1 MKFANII
8 IDISLEKLDRT
19 FQYRIPEKLQG
30 VLKEG
35 MQVRIPF
42 GNGGRILT
50 GYVLE
55 LTDTCEWDEGKIKP
69 ILDLAEKGI
78 RLEGQLIALAAW
90 MRRTYGSTMNQALK
104 TVLPVKKNVQEK
116 ISRKVRLAVPK
127 EEAEAALVEM
137 ERKHQTARVRILK
150 ALLEQ
155 AGRDKQS
162 EQCGLDEGTA
172 QKEQREPG
180 SLNYGTAQKE
190 PSEQAGL
197 DYAAAQKELG
207 LTAATAR
214 KLMDLGLIRMESDTI
229 FRNPIRPSEVQA
241 HPFTLYPAQ
250 QAIVDDVTAR
260 TAAGD
265 LRPSLI
271 HGVTGSG
278 KTEVYM
284 ELIASV
290 LEQGKEAIVLIPE
303 IALTFQTVLRFYR
316 RFGDRVSIIHSKL
329 SAGERYD
336 QFERARRGEVNVMI
350 GPRSA
355 LFTPFSRLGII
366 VIDEEH
372 EGSYKSENA
381 PRYHAREAAIERARM
396 CRAFVVLGS
405 ATPSVDSYERAREGV
420 YQLYEL
426 PLRVENR
433 AMPKT
438 EVVDLREELRMGNRS
453 IFSARL
459 KELME
464 DRLRKGEQIML
475 FLNRRGYA
483 GFVSCRA
490 CGHVIKCPHCDV
502 SLSLHYGGRMV
513 CHYCGYQT
521 RAPKKCPSC
530 GSPYIGAFRAGTQQ
544 VAEAAAKTFPG
555 ARVLRMDFDT
565 TRQKGGHERILEA
578 FSKKQADI
586 LVGTQMIVKGHDFPG
601 VTLVGVLAADL
612 SLYAGDYRAA
622 ERTFQLL
629 VQAAGRAGRGTTPG
643 TAVIQTYSP
652 EHYSIK
658 TAAAQDYKAFFEQEM
673 AFRRMMN
680 YPPAAHLMALYLMS
694 EDEEALEQGA
704 ARLKA
709 LATSHTRPEIALIGP
724 ADAGLSK
731 LKDVY
736 RKVLYLK
743 CTEITYLTEW
753 KEWMEAELP
762 KEKLLSAFHI
772 QFDMDP
778 VNPF

>member
-8 IDISLEKLDRT
+8 VDISLEKLDRT
-19 FQYRIPEKLQG
+19 FQYRVPEELQG
-30 VLKEG
+30 ILKEG

-42 GNGGRILT
+42 GNGGRTLT

-55 LTDTCEWDEGKIKP
+55 LTDTCEWDEKKLKP
-69 ILDLAEKGI
+69 ILGLAEKGI

-104 TVLPVKKNVQEK
+104 TVLPVKKSVQEK
-116 ISRKVRLAVPK
+116 ISRRVRLAVPK

-137 ERKHQTARVRILK
+137 ERKHQTARARVLK

-155 AGRDKQS
+155 D
-162 EQCGLDEGTA
+162 
-172 QKEQREPG
+172 
-180 SLNYGTAQKE
+180 
-190 PSEQAGL
+190 GL
-197 DYAAAQKELG
+197 DYGTVQKDLG
-207 LTAATAR
+207 LTASTAR
-214 KLMDLGLIRMESDTI
+214 KLTELGLIRIESDTI

-241 HPFTLYPAQ
+241 HPFTLYSAQ

-260 TAAGD
+260 AAAGD

-290 LEQGKEAIVLIPE
+290 LEQGKEAVVLIPE

-316 RFGDRVSIIHSKL
+316 RFGDQVSIIHSKL

-336 QFERARRGEVNVMI
+336 QFERARRGEVKVMI

-355 LFTPFSRLGII
+355 LFTPFPRLGVI

-396 CRAFVVLGS
+396 CGAFVVLGS
-405 ATPSVDSYERAREGV
+405 ATPSVDSYERTKEGL
-420 YQLYEL
+420 YRLYEL
-426 PLRVENR
+426 PFRVENR
-433 AMPKT
+433 AMPET

-502 SLSLHYGGRMV
+502 SLSLHHGGRMV

-521 RAPKKCPSC
+521 VQPKKCPSC
-530 GSPYIGAFRAGTQQ
+530 GSAYIGAFRAGTQQ

-555 ARVLRMDFDT
+555 ARILRMDFDT
-565 TRQKGGHERILEA
+565 TRQKGGYERILEA

-601 VTLVGVLAADL
+601 VTLVGALAADL

-652 EHYSIK
+652 EHYSIE
-658 TAAAQDYKAFFEQEM
+658 TAADQDYKAFFEKEM

-694 EDEEALEQGA
+694 EDEEALNRGA
-704 ARLKA
+704 VRLKA
-709 LATSHTRPEIALIGP
+709 LAMSHTRQEIALIGP
-724 ADAGLSK
+724 SDAGLSK

-743 CTEITYLTEW
+743 CTEMNYLTEW
-753 KEWMEAELP
+753 KGWLEAVLP
-762 KEKLLSAFHI
+762 KEKQLSTFNI

>member
-8 IDISLEKLDRT
+8 VDISLEKLDRT
-19 FQYRIPEKLQG
+19 FQYRVPEELQG
-30 VLKEG
+30 ILKEG

-42 GNGGRILT
+42 GNGGRTLT

-55 LTDTCEWDEGKIKP
+55 LTDTCEWDEKKLKP
-69 ILDLAEKGI
+69 ILGLAEKGI

-104 TVLPVKKNVQEK
+104 TVLPVKKSVQEK
-116 ISRKVRLAVPK
+116 ISRKVRLAVTK
-127 EEAEAALVEM
+127 EEAEAALAEM
-137 ERKHQTARVRILK
+137 ERKHQTARVRIIK

-155 AGRDKQS
+155 TGQDM
-162 EQCGLDEGTA
+162 
-172 QKEQREPG
+172 
-180 SLNYGTAQKE
+180 
-190 PSEQAGL
+190 

-214 KLMDLGLIRMESDTI
+214 KLMELGIIRIESDTI
-229 FRNPIRPSEVQA
+229 FRNPVRPSEVQA

-250 QAIVDDVTAR
+250 QAIVEDVAAR
-260 TAAGD
+260 AAAGD

-284 ELIASV
+284 ELIAAV
-290 LEQGKEAIVLIPE
+290 LEQGKEAVVLIPE

-316 RFGDRVSIIHSKL
+316 RFGDQVSIIHSKL

-336 QFERARRGEVNVMI
+336 QFERARRGEVKVMI

-355 LFTPFSRLGII
+355 LFTPFPRLGVI

-396 CRAFVVLGS
+396 CGAFVVLGS
-405 ATPSVDSYERAREGV
+405 ATPSVDSYERTKEGL
-420 YQLYEL
+420 YRLYEL
-426 PLRVENR
+426 PFRVENR
-433 AMPKT
+433 AMPET

-502 SLSLHYGGRMV
+502 SLSLHHGGRMV

-521 RAPKKCPSC
+521 QAPKKCPSC
-530 GSPYIGAFRAGTQQ
+530 GSAYIGAFRAGTQQ

-555 ARVLRMDFDT
+555 ARILRMDFDT
-565 TRQKGGHERILEA
+565 TRQKGGYERILEA

-601 VTLVGVLAADL
+601 VTLVGALAADL

-652 EHYSIK
+652 DHYSIE
-658 TAAAQDYKAFFEQEM
+658 TAADQDYKAFFEKEM

-694 EDEEALEQGA
+694 EDEEALNRGA
-704 ARLKA
+704 VRLKA
-709 LATSHTRPEIALIGP
+709 LAMSHTRQEIALIGP
-724 ADAGLSK
+724 SDAGLSK

-743 CTEITYLTEW
+743 CTEMNYLTEW
-753 KEWMEAELP
+753 KGWLEAVLP
-762 KEKLLSAFHI
+762 KEKQLSTFNI

>member
-8 IDISLEKLDRT
+8 VDISLEKLDRT
-19 FQYRIPEKLQG
+19 FQYRVPEELQG
-30 VLKEG
+30 ILKEG

-42 GNGGRILT
+42 GNGGRTLT

-55 LTDTCEWDEGKIKP
+55 LTDTCEWDEKKLKP
-69 ILDLAEKGI
+69 ILGLAEKGI

-104 TVLPVKKNVQEK
+104 TVLPVKKSVQEK
-116 ISRKVRLAVPK
+116 ISRKVRLAVTR
-127 EEAEAALVEM
+127 EEAEAALAEM
-137 ERKHQTARVRILK
+137 ERKHQTARVRIIK

-155 AGRDKQS
+155 TGQDM
-162 EQCGLDEGTA
+162 
-172 QKEQREPG
+172 
-180 SLNYGTAQKE
+180 
-190 PSEQAGL
+190 

-214 KLMDLGLIRMESDTI
+214 KLMELGLIRIESDTI
-229 FRNPIRPSEVQA
+229 FRNPVRPSEVQA

-250 QAIVDDVTAR
+250 QAIVEDVAAR
-260 TAAGD
+260 AAAGD

-284 ELIASV
+284 ELIAAV
-290 LEQGKEAIVLIPE
+290 LEQGKEAVVLIPE

-316 RFGDRVSIIHSKL
+316 RFGDQVSIIHSKL

-336 QFERARRGEVNVMI
+336 QFERARRGEVKVMI

-355 LFTPFSRLGII
+355 LFTPFPRLGVI

-396 CRAFVVLGS
+396 CGAFVVLGS
-405 ATPSVDSYERAREGV
+405 ATPSVDSYERTKEGL
-420 YQLYEL
+420 YRLYEL
-426 PLRVENR
+426 PFRVENR
-433 AMPKT
+433 AMPET

-502 SLSLHYGGRMV
+502 SLSLHHGGRMV

-521 RAPKKCPSC
+521 VQPKKCPSC
-530 GSPYIGAFRAGTQQ
+530 GSAYIGAFRAGTQQ

-555 ARVLRMDFDT
+555 ARILRMDFDT
-565 TRQKGGHERILEA
+565 TRQKGGYERILEA

-601 VTLVGVLAADL
+601 VTLVGALAADL

-652 EHYSIK
+652 DHYSIE
-658 TAAAQDYKAFFEQEM
+658 TAADQDYKAFFEKEM

-694 EDEEALEQGA
+694 EDEEALNRGA
-704 ARLKA
+704 VRLKA
-709 LATSHTRPEIALIGP
+709 LAMSHTRQEIALIGP
-724 ADAGLSK
+724 SDAGLSK

-743 CTEITYLTEW
+743 CTEMNYLTEW
-753 KEWMEAELP
+753 KGWLEAVLP
-762 KEKLLSAFHI
+762 KERQLSTFNI

>member
-8 IDISLEKLDRT
+8 VDISLEKLDRT
-19 FQYRIPEKLQG
+19 FQYRVPEELQG
-30 VLKEG
+30 ILKEG

-42 GNGGRILT
+42 GNGGRTLT

-55 LTDTCEWDEGKIKP
+55 LTDTCEWDEKKLKP
-69 ILDLAEKGI
+69 ILGLAEKGI

-104 TVLPVKKNVQEK
+104 TVLPVKKSVQEK
-116 ISRKVRLAVPK
+116 ISRKVRLAVTR
-127 EEAEAALVEM
+127 EEAEAALAEM
-137 ERKHQTARVRILK
+137 ERKHQTARVRIIK

-155 AGRDKQS
+155 TGQDM
-162 EQCGLDEGTA
+162 
-172 QKEQREPG
+172 
-180 SLNYGTAQKE
+180 
-190 PSEQAGL
+190 

-214 KLMDLGLIRMESDTI
+214 KLMELGLIRIESDTI
-229 FRNPIRPSEVQA
+229 FRNPVRPSEVQA

-250 QAIVDDVTAR
+250 QAIVEDVAAR
-260 TAAGD
+260 AAAGD

-284 ELIASV
+284 ELIAAV
-290 LEQGKEAIVLIPE
+290 LEQGKEAVVLIPE

-316 RFGDRVSIIHSKL
+316 RFGDQVSIIHSKL

-336 QFERARRGEVNVMI
+336 QFERARRGEVKVMI

-355 LFTPFSRLGII
+355 LFTPFPRLGVI

-396 CRAFVVLGS
+396 CGAFVVLGS
-405 ATPSVDSYERAREGV
+405 ATPSVDSYERTKEGL
-420 YQLYEL
+420 YRLYEL
-426 PLRVENR
+426 PFRVENR
-433 AMPKT
+433 AMPET

-502 SLSLHYGGRMV
+502 SLSLHHGGRMV

-521 RAPKKCPSC
+521 VQPKKCPSC
-530 GSPYIGAFRAGTQQ
+530 GSAYIGAFRAGTQQ

-555 ARVLRMDFDT
+555 ARILRMDFDT
-565 TRQKGGHERILEA
+565 TRQKGGYERILEA

-601 VTLVGVLAADL
+601 VTLVGALAADL

-652 EHYSIK
+652 DHYSIE
-658 TAAAQDYKAFFEQEM
+658 TASDQDYKAFFEKEM

-694 EDEEALEQGA
+694 EDEEALNRGA
-704 ARLKA
+704 VRLKA
-709 LATSHTRPEIALIGP
+709 LAMSHTRQEIALIGP
-724 ADAGLSK
+724 SDAGLSK

-743 CTEITYLTEW
+743 CTEMNYLTEW
-753 KEWMEAELP
+753 KGWLEAVLP
-762 KEKLLSAFHI
+762 KEKQLSTFNI

>member
-8 IDISLEKLDRT
+8 VDISLEKLDRT
-19 FQYRIPEKLQG
+19 FQYRVPEELQG
-30 VLKEG
+30 ILKEG

-42 GNGGRILT
+42 GNGGRTLT

-55 LTDTCEWDEGKIKP
+55 LTDTCEWDEKKLKP
-69 ILDLAEKGI
+69 ILGLAEKGI

-104 TVLPVKKNVQEK
+104 TVLPVKKSVQEK
-116 ISRKVRLAVPK
+116 ISRKVRLAVTK
-127 EEAEAALVEM
+127 EEAEAALAEM
-137 ERKHQTARVRILK
+137 ERKHQTARVRIIK

-155 AGRDKQS
+155 TGQDM
-162 EQCGLDEGTA
+162 
-172 QKEQREPG
+172 
-180 SLNYGTAQKE
+180 
-190 PSEQAGL
+190 

-214 KLMDLGLIRMESDTI
+214 KLMELGLIRIEADTI
-229 FRNPIRPSEVQA
+229 FRNPVRPSEVQA

-250 QAIVDDVTAR
+250 QAIVEDVAAR
-260 TAAGD
+260 AAAGD

-284 ELIASV
+284 ELIAAV
-290 LEQGKEAIVLIPE
+290 LEQGKEAVVLIPE

-316 RFGDRVSIIHSKL
+316 RFGDQVSIIHSKL

-336 QFERARRGEVNVMI
+336 QFERARRGEVKVMI

-355 LFTPFSRLGII
+355 LFTPFPRLGVI

-396 CRAFVVLGS
+396 CGAFVVLGS
-405 ATPSVDSYERAREGV
+405 ATPSVDSYERTKEGL
-420 YQLYEL
+420 YRLYEL
-426 PLRVENR
+426 PFRVENR
-433 AMPKT
+433 AMPET

-502 SLSLHYGGRMV
+502 SLSLHHGGRMV

-521 RAPKKCPSC
+521 VQPKKCPSC
-530 GSPYIGAFRAGTQQ
+530 GSAYIGAFRAGTQQ

-555 ARVLRMDFDT
+555 ARILRMDFDT
-565 TRQKGGHERILEA
+565 TRQKGGYERILEA

-601 VTLVGVLAADL
+601 VTLVGALAADL

-652 EHYSIK
+652 DHYSIE
-658 TAAAQDYKAFFEQEM
+658 TAADQDYKAFFEKEM

-694 EDEEALEQGA
+694 EDEEALNRGA
-704 ARLKA
+704 VRLKA
-709 LATSHTRPEIALIGP
+709 LAMSHTRQEIALIGP
-724 ADAGLSK
+724 SDAGLSK

-743 CTEITYLTEW
+743 CTEMNYLTEW
-753 KEWMEAELP
+753 KGWLEAVLP
-762 KEKLLSAFHI
+762 KEKQLSTFNI

>member
-8 IDISLEKLDRT
+8 VDISLEKLDRT
-19 FQYRIPEKLQG
+19 FQYRVPEELQG
-30 VLKEG
+30 ILKEG

-42 GNGGRILT
+42 GNGGRTLT

-55 LTDTCEWDEGKIKP
+55 LTDTCEWDEKKLKP
-69 ILDLAEKGI
+69 ILGLAEKGI

-104 TVLPVKKNVQEK
+104 TVLPVKKSVQEK
-116 ISRKVRLAVPK
+116 ISREVRLSVTK
-127 EEAEAALVEM
+127 EEAEAALAEM
-137 ERKHQTARVRILK
+137 ERKHQTARARVLK

-155 AGRDKQS
+155 QS
-162 EQCGLDEGTA
+162 EQ
-172 QKEQREPG
+172 
-180 SLNYGTAQKE
+180 S
-190 PSEQAGL
+190 GL

-214 KLMDLGLIRMESDTI
+214 KLMELGLIRIESDTI
-229 FRNPIRPSEVQA
+229 FRNPVRPSEVQA

-250 QAIVDDVTAR
+250 QAIVEDVAAR
-260 TAAGD
+260 AAAGD

-284 ELIASV
+284 ELIAAV
-290 LEQGKEAIVLIPE
+290 LEQGKEAVVLIPE
-303 IALTFQTVLRFYR
+303 IALTFQTVLRFYQ
-316 RFGDRVSIIHSKL
+316 RFGDQVSIIHSKL

-336 QFERARRGEVNVMI
+336 QFERARRGEVKVMI

-355 LFTPFSRLGII
+355 LFTPFPRLGVI

-396 CRAFVVLGS
+396 CGAFVVLGS
-405 ATPSVDSYERAREGV
+405 ATPSVDSYERTKEGL
-420 YQLYEL
+420 YRLYEL
-426 PLRVENR
+426 PFRVENR
-433 AMPKT
+433 AMPET

-502 SLSLHYGGRMV
+502 SLSLHHGGRMV

-521 RAPKKCPSC
+521 VQPKKCPSC
-530 GSPYIGAFRAGTQQ
+530 GSAYIGAFRAGTQQ

-555 ARVLRMDFDT
+555 ARILRMDFDT
-565 TRQKGGHERILEA
+565 TRQKGGYERILEA

-601 VTLVGVLAADL
+601 VTLVGALAADL

-629 VQAAGRAGRGTTPG
+629 VQTAGRAGRGTTPG

-652 EHYSIK
+652 EHYSIE
-658 TAAAQDYKAFFEQEM
+658 TAADQDYKAFFEKEM

-694 EDEEALEQGA
+694 EDEEALNRGA
-704 ARLKA
+704 VRLKA
-709 LATSHTRPEIALIGP
+709 LAMSHTRQEIALIGP
-724 ADAGLSK
+724 SDAGLSK

-743 CTEITYLTEW
+743 CTEMNYLTEW
-753 KEWMEAELP
+753 KGWLEAVLP
-762 KEKLLSAFHI
+762 KEKQLSTFNI

>member
-8 IDISLEKLDRT
+8 VDISLEKLDRT
-19 FQYRIPEKLQG
+19 FQYLVPEELQG
-30 VLKEG
+30 ILKEG

-42 GNGGRILT
+42 GNGGRTLT

-55 LTDTCEWDEGKIKP
+55 LTDTCEWDEKKLKP
-69 ILDLAEKGI
+69 ILGLAEKGI

-104 TVLPVKKNVQEK
+104 TVLPVKKSVQEK
-116 ISRKVRLAVPK
+116 ISRKVRLAVTK

-137 ERKHQTARVRILK
+137 ERKHQTARVRIIK

-155 AGRDKQS
+155 TGQDM
-162 EQCGLDEGTA
+162 
-172 QKEQREPG
+172 
-180 SLNYGTAQKE
+180 
-190 PSEQAGL
+190 

-214 KLMDLGLIRMESDTI
+214 KLMELGLIRIESDTI
-229 FRNPIRPSEVQA
+229 FRNPVRPSEVQA

-250 QAIVDDVTAR
+250 QAIVEDVAAR
-260 TAAGD
+260 AAAGD

-284 ELIASV
+284 ELIAAV
-290 LEQGKEAIVLIPE
+290 LEQGKEAVVLIPE

-316 RFGDRVSIIHSKL
+316 RFGDQVSIIHSKL

-336 QFERARRGEVNVMI
+336 QFERARRGEVKVMI

-355 LFTPFSRLGII
+355 LFTPFPRLGVI

-396 CRAFVVLGS
+396 CGAFVVLGS
-405 ATPSVDSYERAREGV
+405 ATPSVDSYERTKEGL
-420 YQLYEL
+420 YRLYEL

-433 AMPKT
+433 AMPET

-502 SLSLHYGGRMV
+502 SLSLHHGGRMV

-521 RAPKKCPSC
+521 VQPKKCPSC
-530 GSPYIGAFRAGTQQ
+530 GSAYIGAFRAGTQQ

-555 ARVLRMDFDT
+555 ARILRMDFDT
-565 TRQKGGHERILEA
+565 TRQKGGYERILEA

-601 VTLVGVLAADL
+601 VTLVGALAADL

-652 EHYSIK
+652 DHYSIE
-658 TAAAQDYKAFFEQEM
+658 TAADQDYKAFFEKEM

-694 EDEEALEQGA
+694 EDEEALNRGA
-704 ARLKA
+704 VRLKA
-709 LATSHTRPEIALIGP
+709 LAMSHTRQEIALIGP
-724 ADAGLSK
+724 SDAGLSK

-743 CTEITYLTEW
+743 CTEMNYLTEW
-753 KEWMEAELP
+753 KGWLEAVLP
-762 KEKLLSAFHI
+762 KERQLSTFNI

>member
-8 IDISLEKLDRT
+8 VDISLEKLDRT
-19 FQYRIPEKLQG
+19 FQYRVPEELQG
-30 VLKEG
+30 ILKEG

-42 GNGGRILT
+42 GNGGRTLT

-55 LTDTCEWDEGKIKP
+55 LTDTCEWDEKKLKP
-69 ILDLAEKGI
+69 ILGLAEKGI

-104 TVLPVKKNVQEK
+104 TVLPVKKSVQEK
-116 ISRKVRLAVPK
+116 ISRKVRLAVTK
-127 EEAEAALVEM
+127 EEVEAALAEM
-137 ERKHQTARVRILK
+137 ERKHQTARVRIIK

-155 AGRDKQS
+155 TGQDM
-162 EQCGLDEGTA
+162 
-172 QKEQREPG
+172 
-180 SLNYGTAQKE
+180 
-190 PSEQAGL
+190 

-214 KLMDLGLIRMESDTI
+214 KLMELGLIRIESDTI
-229 FRNPIRPSEVQA
+229 FRNPVRPSEVQA

-250 QAIVDDVTAR
+250 QAIVEDVAAR
-260 TAAGD
+260 AAAGD

-284 ELIASV
+284 ELIAAV
-290 LEQGKEAIVLIPE
+290 LEQGKEAVVLIPE

-316 RFGDRVSIIHSKL
+316 RFGDQVSIIHSKL

-336 QFERARRGEVNVMI
+336 QFERARRGEVKVMI

-355 LFTPFSRLGII
+355 LFTPFPRLGVI

-396 CRAFVVLGS
+396 CGAFVVLGS
-405 ATPSVDSYERAREGV
+405 ATPSVDSYERTKEGL
-420 YQLYEL
+420 YRLYEL

-433 AMPKT
+433 AMPET

-502 SLSLHYGGRMV
+502 SLSLHHGGRMV

-521 RAPKKCPSC
+521 VQPKKCPSC
-530 GSPYIGAFRAGTQQ
+530 GSAYIGAFRAGTQQ

-555 ARVLRMDFDT
+555 ARILRMDFDT
-565 TRQKGGHERILEA
+565 TRQKGGYERILEA

-601 VTLVGVLAADL
+601 VTLVGALAADL

-652 EHYSIK
+652 DHYSIE
-658 TAAAQDYKAFFEQEM
+658 TAADQDYKAFFEKEM

-694 EDEEALEQGA
+694 EDEEALNRGA
-704 ARLKA
+704 VRLKA
-709 LATSHTRPEIALIGP
+709 LVMSHTRQEIALIGP
-724 ADAGLSK
+724 SDAGLSK

-743 CTEITYLTEW
+743 CTEMNYLTEW
-753 KEWMEAELP
+753 KGWLEAVLP
-762 KEKLLSAFHI
+762 KERQLSTFNI

>member
-8 IDISLEKLDRT
+8 VDISLEKLDRT
-19 FQYRIPEKLQG
+19 FQYRVPEELQG
-30 VLKEG
+30 ILKEG

-42 GNGGRILT
+42 GNGGRTLT

-55 LTDTCEWDEGKIKP
+55 LTDTCEWDEKKLKP
-69 ILDLAEKGI
+69 ILGLAEKGI
-78 RLEGQLIALAAW
+78 RLEGQLIALAAG

-104 TVLPVKKNVQEK
+104 TVLPVKKSVQEK
-116 ISRKVRLAVPK
+116 ISRKVRLAVTK
-127 EEAEAALVEM
+127 EEAEAALAEM
-137 ERKHQTARVRILK
+137 ERKHQTARVRIIK

-155 AGRDKQS
+155 TGQDM
-162 EQCGLDEGTA
+162 
-172 QKEQREPG
+172 
-180 SLNYGTAQKE
+180 
-190 PSEQAGL
+190 

-214 KLMDLGLIRMESDTI
+214 KLMELGIIRIESDTI
-229 FRNPIRPSEVQA
+229 FRNPVRPSEVQA

-250 QAIVDDVTAR
+250 QAIVEDVAAR
-260 TAAGD
+260 AAAGD

-284 ELIASV
+284 ELIAAV
-290 LEQGKEAIVLIPE
+290 LEQGKEAVVLIPE

-316 RFGDRVSIIHSKL
+316 RFGDQVSIIHSKL

-336 QFERARRGEVNVMI
+336 QFERARRGEVKVMI

-355 LFTPFSRLGII
+355 LFTPFPRLGVI

-396 CRAFVVLGS
+396 CGAFVVLGS
-405 ATPSVDSYERAREGV
+405 ATPSVDSYERTKEGL
-420 YQLYEL
+420 YRLYEL
-426 PLRVENR
+426 PFRVENR
-433 AMPKT
+433 AMPET

-502 SLSLHYGGRMV
+502 SLSLHHGGRMV

-521 RAPKKCPSC
+521 VQPKKCPSC
-530 GSPYIGAFRAGTQQ
+530 GSAYIGAFRAGTQQ

-555 ARVLRMDFDT
+555 ARILRMDFDT
-565 TRQKGGHERILEA
+565 TRQKGGYERILEA

-601 VTLVGVLAADL
+601 VTLVGALAADL

-652 EHYSIK
+652 EHYSIE
-658 TAAAQDYKAFFEQEM
+658 TAADQDYKAFFEKEM

-680 YPPAAHLMALYLMS
+680 YPPVAHLMALYLTS
-694 EDEEALEQGA
+694 EDEEALNRGA
-704 ARLKA
+704 VRLKA
-709 LATSHTRPEIALIGP
+709 LAMSHTRQEIALIGP
-724 ADAGLSK
+724 SDAGLSK

-743 CTEITYLTEW
+743 CTKMNYLTEW
-753 KEWMEAELP
+753 KGWLEAVLP
-762 KEKLLSAFHI
+762 KEKQLSTFNI

>member
-8 IDISLEKLDRT
+8 VDISLEKLDRT
-19 FQYRIPEKLQG
+19 FQYRVPEELQG
-30 VLKEG
+30 ILKEG

-42 GNGGRILT
+42 GNGGRTLT

-55 LTDTCEWDEGKIKP
+55 LTDTCEWDEKKLKP
-69 ILDLAEKGI
+69 ILGLAEKGI

-104 TVLPVKKNVQEK
+104 TVLPVKKSVQEK
-116 ISRKVRLAVPK
+116 ISRKVRLAVTK
-127 EEAEAALVEM
+127 EEAEAALAEM
-137 ERKHQTARVRILK
+137 ERKHQTARVRIIK

-155 AGRDKQS
+155 TGQDM
-162 EQCGLDEGTA
+162 
-172 QKEQREPG
+172 
-180 SLNYGTAQKE
+180 
-190 PSEQAGL
+190 

-214 KLMDLGLIRMESDTI
+214 KLMELGLIRIESDTI
-229 FRNPIRPSEVQA
+229 FRNPVRPSEVQA
-241 HPFTLYPAQ
+241 HPFPLYPAQ
-250 QAIVDDVTAR
+250 QAIVEDVAAR
-260 TAAGD
+260 AAAGD

-284 ELIASV
+284 ELIAAV
-290 LEQGKEAIVLIPE
+290 LEQGKEAVVLIPE

-316 RFGDRVSIIHSKL
+316 RFGDQVSIIHSKL

-336 QFERARRGEVNVMI
+336 QFERARRGEVKVMI

-355 LFTPFSRLGII
+355 LFTPFPRLGVI

-396 CRAFVVLGS
+396 CGAFVVLGS
-405 ATPSVDSYERAREGV
+405 ATPSVDSYERTKEGL
-420 YQLYEL
+420 YRLYEL
-426 PLRVENR
+426 PFRVENR
-433 AMPKT
+433 AMPET

-502 SLSLHYGGRMV
+502 SLSLHHGGRMV

-521 RAPKKCPSC
+521 VQPKKCPSC
-530 GSPYIGAFRAGTQQ
+530 GSAYIGAFRAGTQQ

-555 ARVLRMDFDT
+555 ARILRMDFDT
-565 TRQKGGHERILEA
+565 TRQKGGYERILEA

-601 VTLVGVLAADL
+601 VTLVGALAADL

-652 EHYSIK
+652 DHYSIE
-658 TAAAQDYKAFFEQEM
+658 TAADQDYKAFFEKEM

-694 EDEEALEQGA
+694 EDEEALNRGA
-704 ARLKA
+704 VRLKA
-709 LATSHTRPEIALIGP
+709 LAMSHTRQEIALIGP
-724 ADAGLSK
+724 SDAGLSK

-743 CTEITYLTEW
+743 CTEMNYLTEW
-753 KEWMEAELP
+753 KGWLEAVLP
-762 KEKLLSAFHI
+762 KERQLSTFNI

>member
-8 IDISLEKLDRT
+8 VDISLEKLDRT
-19 FQYRIPEKLQG
+19 FQYRVPEELQG
-30 VLKEG
+30 ILKEG

-42 GNGGRILT
+42 GNGGRTLT

-55 LTDTCEWDEGKIKP
+55 LTDTCEWDEEKLKP
-69 ILDLAEKGI
+69 ILGLAEKGI

-104 TVLPVKKNVQEK
+104 TVLPVKKSVQEK
-116 ISRKVRLAVPK
+116 ISRKVRLAVTK
-127 EEAEAALVEM
+127 EEAEAALAEM
-137 ERKHQTARVRILK
+137 ERKHQTARVRIIK

-155 AGRDKQS
+155 TGQDM
-162 EQCGLDEGTA
+162 
-172 QKEQREPG
+172 
-180 SLNYGTAQKE
+180 
-190 PSEQAGL
+190 

-214 KLMDLGLIRMESDTI
+214 KLMELGLIRIEADTI
-229 FRNPIRPSEVQA
+229 FRNPVRPSEVQA

-250 QAIVDDVTAR
+250 QAIVEDVAAR
-260 TAAGD
+260 AAAGD

-284 ELIASV
+284 ELIAAV
-290 LEQGKEAIVLIPE
+290 LEQGKEAVVLIPE

-316 RFGDRVSIIHSKL
+316 RFGDQVSIIHSKL

-336 QFERARRGEVNVMI
+336 QFERARRGEVKVMI

-355 LFTPFSRLGII
+355 LFTPFPRLGVI

-381 PRYHAREAAIERARM
+381 PRYHAREAAIERASM
-396 CRAFVVLGS
+396 CGAFVVLGS
-405 ATPSVDSYERAREGV
+405 ATPSVDSYERTKEGL
-420 YQLYEL
+420 YRLYEL
-426 PLRVENR
+426 PFRVENR
-433 AMPKT
+433 AMPET

-502 SLSLHYGGRMV
+502 SLSLHHGGRMV

-521 RAPKKCPSC
+521 VQPKKCPSC
-530 GSPYIGAFRAGTQQ
+530 GSAYIGAFRAGTQQ

-555 ARVLRMDFDT
+555 ARILRMDFDT
-565 TRQKGGHERILEA
+565 TRQKGGYERILEA

-601 VTLVGVLAADL
+601 VTLVGALAADL

-652 EHYSIK
+652 EHYSIE
-658 TAAAQDYKAFFEQEM
+658 TAADQDYKAFFEKEM

-694 EDEEALEQGA
+694 EDEEALNRGA
-704 ARLKA
+704 VRLKA
-709 LATSHTRPEIALIGP
+709 LAMSHTRQEIALIGP
-724 ADAGLSK
+724 SDAGLSK

-743 CTEITYLTEW
+743 CTEMNYLTEW
-753 KEWMEAELP
+753 KGWLEAVLP
-762 KEKLLSAFHI
+762 KEKQLSTFNI

>member
-8 IDISLEKLDRT
+8 VDISLEKLDRT
-19 FQYRIPEKLQG
+19 FQYRVPEELQG
-30 VLKEG
+30 ILKEG

-42 GNGGRILT
+42 GNGGRTLT

-55 LTDTCEWDEGKIKP
+55 LTDTCEWDEKKLKP
-69 ILDLAEKGI
+69 ILGLAEKGI

-104 TVLPVKKNVQEK
+104 TVLPVKKSVQEK
-116 ISRKVRLAVPK
+116 ISRKVRLAVTK
-127 EEAEAALVEM
+127 EEAEAALAEM
-137 ERKHQTARVRILK
+137 ERKHQTARVRIIK

-155 AGRDKQS
+155 TGQDM
-162 EQCGLDEGTA
+162 
-172 QKEQREPG
+172 
-180 SLNYGTAQKE
+180 
-190 PSEQAGL
+190 

-207 LTAATAR
+207 L
-214 KLMDLGLIRMESDTI
+214 IRIESDTI
-229 FRNPIRPSEVQA
+229 FRNPVRPSEVQA

-250 QAIVDDVTAR
+250 QAIVEDVAAR
-260 TAAGD
+260 AAAGD

-284 ELIASV
+284 ELIAAV
-290 LEQGKEAIVLIPE
+290 LEQGKEAVVLIPE

-316 RFGDRVSIIHSKL
+316 RFGDQVSIIHSKL

-336 QFERARRGEVNVMI
+336 QFERARRGEVKVMI

-355 LFTPFSRLGII
+355 LFTPFPRLGVI

-396 CRAFVVLGS
+396 CGAFVVLGS
-405 ATPSVDSYERAREGV
+405 ATPSVDSYERTKEGL
-420 YQLYEL
+420 YRLYEL

-433 AMPKT
+433 AMPET

-502 SLSLHYGGRMV
+502 SLSLHHGGRMV

-521 RAPKKCPSC
+521 VQPKKCPSC
-530 GSPYIGAFRAGTQQ
+530 GSAYIGAFRAGTQQ

-555 ARVLRMDFDT
+555 ARILRMDFDT
-565 TRQKGGHERILEA
+565 TRQKGGYERILEA

-601 VTLVGVLAADL
+601 VTLVGALAADL

-652 EHYSIK
+652 DHYSIE
-658 TAAAQDYKAFFEQEM
+658 TAADQDYKAFFEKEM

-694 EDEEALEQGA
+694 EDEEALNRGA
-704 ARLKA
+704 VRLKA
-709 LATSHTRPEIALIGP
+709 LAMSHTRQEIALIGP
-724 ADAGLSK
+724 SDAGLSK

-743 CTEITYLTEW
+743 CMEMNYLTEW
-753 KEWMEAELP
+753 KGWLEAVLP
-762 KEKLLSAFHI
+762 KERQLSTFNI

>member
-8 IDISLEKLDRT
+8 VDISLEKLDRT
-19 FQYRIPEKLQG
+19 FQYRVPEELQG
-30 VLKEG
+30 ILKEG

-55 LTDTCEWDEGKIKP
+55 LTDTCEWDEKKLKP
-69 ILDLAEKGI
+69 ILGLAEKGI

-104 TVLPVKKNVQEK
+104 TVLPVKKSVQEK
-116 ISRKVRLAVPK
+116 ISRKVRLAVTK
-127 EEAEAALVEM
+127 EEAEAALAEM
-137 ERKHQTARVRILK
+137 ERKHQTARVRIIK

-155 AGRDKQS
+155 TGQDM
-162 EQCGLDEGTA
+162 
-172 QKEQREPG
+172 
-180 SLNYGTAQKE
+180 
-190 PSEQAGL
+190 
-197 DYAAAQKELG
+197 DYASAQKELG

-214 KLMDLGLIRMESDTI
+214 KLMELGLIRIESDTI
-229 FRNPIRPSEVQA
+229 FRNPVRPSEVQA

-250 QAIVDDVTAR
+250 QAIVEDVAAR
-260 TAAGD
+260 AAAGD

-284 ELIASV
+284 ELIAAV
-290 LEQGKEAIVLIPE
+290 LEQGKEAVVLIPE

-316 RFGDRVSIIHSKL
+316 RFGDQVSIIHSKL

-336 QFERARRGEVNVMI
+336 QFERARRGEVKVMI

-355 LFTPFSRLGII
+355 LFTPFPRLGVI

-396 CRAFVVLGS
+396 CGAFVVLGS
-405 ATPSVDSYERAREGV
+405 ATPSVDSYERTKEGL
-420 YQLYEL
+420 YRLYEL

-433 AMPKT
+433 AMPET

-502 SLSLHYGGRMV
+502 SLSLHHGGRMV

-521 RAPKKCPSC
+521 VQPKKCPSC
-530 GSPYIGAFRAGTQQ
+530 GSAYIGAFRAGTQQ

-555 ARVLRMDFDT
+555 ARILRMDFDT
-565 TRQKGGHERILEA
+565 TRQKGGYERILEA

-601 VTLVGVLAADL
+601 VTLVGALAADL

-652 EHYSIK
+652 DHYSIE
-658 TAAAQDYKAFFEQEM
+658 TAADQDYKAFFEKEM

-694 EDEEALEQGA
+694 EDEEALNRGA
-704 ARLKA
+704 VRLKA
-709 LATSHTRPEIALIGP
+709 LAMSHTRQEIALIGP
-724 ADAGLSK
+724 SDAGLSK

-743 CTEITYLTEW
+743 CTEMNYLTEW
-753 KEWMEAELP
+753 KGWLEAVLP
-762 KEKLLSAFHI
+762 KEKQLSTFNI